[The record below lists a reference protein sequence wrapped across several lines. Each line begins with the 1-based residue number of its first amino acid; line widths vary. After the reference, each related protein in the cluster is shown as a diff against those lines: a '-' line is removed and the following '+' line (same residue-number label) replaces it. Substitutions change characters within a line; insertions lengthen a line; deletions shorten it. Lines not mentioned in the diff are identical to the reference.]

1 MRDVV
6 EVLRGVL
13 AAALFTAVIMVILAA
28 GQVLEWAME
37 LPV

>member
-1 MRDVV
+1 MRDAL
-6 EVLRGVL
+6 ELLRGL
-13 AAALFTAVIMVILAA
+13 LTTALFGFGLWAILSA